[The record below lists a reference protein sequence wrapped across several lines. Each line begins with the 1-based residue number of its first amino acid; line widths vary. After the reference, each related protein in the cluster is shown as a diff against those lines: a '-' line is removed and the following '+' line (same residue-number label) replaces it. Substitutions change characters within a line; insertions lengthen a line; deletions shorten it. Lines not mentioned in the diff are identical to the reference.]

1 MTLPFTF
8 IFLQLYNYH
17 QAMARDHRIGQTVY
31 VCVYQLLTSKTYE
44 IHIFHSAS
52 LKLGLDR
59 AVLAHQRGN
68 IEHDG
73 SIDGTSKKKYKSKI
87 ER

>member
-1 MTLPFTF
+1 
-8 IFLQLYNYH
+8 
-17 QAMARDHRIGQTVY
+17 MARDHSIGQTMY

-44 IHIFHSAS
+44 IHMFHSAS

-59 AVLAHQRGN
+59 AVLAHQREN
-68 IEHDG
+68 IEYDG
-73 SIDGTSKKKYKSKI
+73 SIDGTSKKKYKSKS